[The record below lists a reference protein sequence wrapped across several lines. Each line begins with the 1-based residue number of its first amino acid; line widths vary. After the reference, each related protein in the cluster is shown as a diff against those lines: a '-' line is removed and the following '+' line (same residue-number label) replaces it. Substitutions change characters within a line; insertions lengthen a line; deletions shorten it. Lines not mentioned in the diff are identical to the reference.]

1 MSKQPDKILYV
12 DDEAMALKYFERL
25 VSPLAPVLTAGSVEA
40 GKAMLAQHADEIAV
54 LVSDQRMPGAYG
66 NELLRHAHDNHPNI
80 VRMLT
85 TAYSEL
91 GEAIEAINS
100 GHIYRYITKPWD
112 LESLRADLKNALELA
127 ALRNERDTLL
137 REKLMVQ
144 QQQLL
149 AERVTQL
156 VVACAGFVRPDHA
169 VRVESFLRAASVLG
183 CRPPQIDWHT
193 TDHAD
198 LMQAETARSIAIGT
212 ELAAWGRWF
221 TDQGSSR
228 PALAVLDEALAGA
241 AEIHEGRLI
250 VRDRAALVWPLE
262 APTAAPVTAAGTA
275 WLAWLLWAD
284 SGATLQP
291 QGEGRWLVVPGPVPA
306 QDSLRRDWMA
316 AAIENI
322 EQAARGA

>member
-1 MSKQPDKILYV
+1 MNKQPEKILYV

-25 VSPLAPVLTAGSVEA
+25 VSPLAPVLTASSVEA
-40 GKAMLAQHADEIAV
+40 GKAMLVQHADEIAV

-66 NELLRHAHDNHPNI
+66 NELLRYAHDNHPNI

-127 ALRNERDTLL
+127 TLRSERDTLL

-169 VRVESFLRAASVLG
+169 VRIEAFLRAASVLG
-183 CRPPQIDWHT
+183 CRPPRIDWRAM
-193 TDHAD
+193 DHAD

-221 TDQGSSR
+221 SDQGAGK
-228 PALAVLDEALAGA
+228 PPLAVLDEALAGA
-241 AEIHEGRLI
+241 AEIHEGRLL
-250 VRDRAALVWPLE
+250 VRDRAPLVWPLE
-262 APTAAPVTAAGTA
+262 APTAEPVTAAGTA
-275 WLAWLLWAD
+275 WLAWLLWTGGSAE
-284 SGATLQP
+284 LQP
-291 QGEGRWLVVPGPVPA
+291 HGDGRWLVVPGPLPA
-306 QDSLRRDWMA
+306 PESLRRDWMA
-316 AAIENI
+316 GAIERI
-322 EQAARGA
+322 EEAGRGG

>member
-1 MSKQPDKILYV
+1 MNKQPDKILYV

-25 VSPLAPVLTAGSVEA
+25 VSPLAPVLTASSVEA
-40 GKAMLAQHADEIAV
+40 GKALLAQHADEIAV

-127 ALRNERDTLL
+127 ALRSERDALL

-156 VVACAGFVRPDHA
+156 VVACAGFVRPDNA
-169 VRVESFLRAASVLG
+169 LRIDAFLRAASVLG
-183 CRPPQIDWHT
+183 CRPPQINWHQ

-198 LMQAETARSIAIGT
+198 LMQAETARSIALGQ

-221 TDQGSSR
+221 SEQGSSR
-228 PALAVLDEALAGA
+228 PPLAVLDEALAGA
-241 AEIHEGRLI
+241 AEIHEGRLL

-262 APTAAPVTAAGTA
+262 APTPEPVTAANTA
-275 WLAWLLWAD
+275 WLAWLLWAED
-284 SGATLQP
+284 TAALQP
-291 QGEGRWLVVPGPVPA
+291 QGEGQWLVVPGPLPA
-306 QDSLRRDWMA
+306 PDSLRRDWMA
-316 AAIENI
+316 AAIERI
-322 EQAARGA
+322 AEEAAAA

>member
-1 MSKQPDKILYV
+1 MNKQPDKILYV

-25 VSPLAPVLTAGSVEA
+25 VSPLAPVLTASSVEA
-40 GKAMLAQHADEIAV
+40 GKALLAQHADEIAV

-91 GEAIEAINS
+91 GDAIEAINS

-127 ALRNERDTLL
+127 ALRGERDALL

-156 VVACAGFVRPDHA
+156 VVACAGFVRPDNA
-169 VRVESFLRAASVLG
+169 VRIDAFLRAASVLG
-183 CRPPQIDWHT
+183 CRPPRIDWHQ

-198 LMQAETARSIAIGT
+198 LLQAETARSIALGQ

-221 TDQGSSR
+221 AEQGSGR
-228 PALAVLDEALAGA
+228 PPLAVLDEALAGA
-241 AEIHEGRLI
+241 AEIHEGRLL
-250 VRDRAALVWPLE
+250 VRDRSALVWPLE
-262 APTAAPVTAAGTA
+262 AATGEPVTAANTA
-275 WLAWLLWAD
+275 WLAWLLWAAD
-284 SGATLQP
+284 SATLQP
-291 QGEGRWLVVPGPVPA
+291 QGEGRWLVVPGPLPA
-306 QDSLRRDWMA
+306 PDSLRRDWMA
-316 AAIENI
+316 AAIERI
-322 EQAARGA
+322 AEAPA

>member
-1 MSKQPDKILYV
+1 MNKQPQKILYV

-25 VSPLAPVLTAGSVEA
+25 VSPLAPVLTASSVEA
-40 GKAMLAQHADEIAV
+40 GRAMLAQHADEIAV

-66 NELLRHAHDNHPNI
+66 NELLRHAHDHHPNI

-127 ALRNERDTLL
+127 ALRSERDTLL
-137 REKLMVQ
+137 REKLIVQ

-169 VRVESFLRAASVLG
+169 PRVEAFLRSASVLG
-183 CRPPQIDWHT
+183 CRPPAIDWHT

-221 TDQGSSR
+221 ADQGSAR
-228 PALAVLDEALAGA
+228 PPLAVLDEALAGA
-241 AEIHEGRLI
+241 SEIHEGKLI

-262 APTAAPVTAAGTA
+262 APTAAPVNAAGTA
-275 WLAWLLWAD
+275 WLAWLLWTEG
-284 SGATLQP
+284 SATLQP
-291 QGEGRWLVVPGPVPA
+291 QAEGRWLVVPGALPE
-306 QDSLRRDWMA
+306 QGQLRRDWMA
-316 AAIENI
+316 AAIERI
-322 EQAARGA
+322 EGAG